1 MTLDDVLRS
10 GAVTTRFQPIVDLR
24 SGVVFGYE
32 ALARGPR
39 ETALETPDALFA
51 DAAAQG
57 RTDDLERLCC
67 TRAIDRASA
76 REEEGGITGKL
87 FVNVGPEQVG
97 RAGFLPFL
105 LARVARAGVHPRS
118 VVLEVTESRMSPDLP
133 ALLAGIAEWRD
144 AGFRIALDDAGAGH
158 SDLRI
163 AAEII
168 PDFLKLDRSLVRGID
183 THRGRRAAV
192 ESLVYLSET
201 LSVEVVAEGIETFE
215 ELRTVRALGV
225 HHGQG
230 FLLGR
235 PLEHPGPAD
244 PAVLQVIR
252 SRPRR
257 MAVVPQADGGRDS
270 RPLAMRGIGAP
281 RARDPMRLCG

>member
-1 MTLDDVLRS
+1 MTLDDVLRTGS
-10 GAVTTRFQPIVDLR
+10 VATRFQPIVDLR

-39 ETALETPDALFA
+39 ETPLETPDALFA
-51 DAAAQG
+51 EAAARN

-76 REEEGGITGKL
+76 REEEGGISGKL
-87 FVNVGPEQVG
+87 FVNVNPEQVG
-97 RAGFLPFL
+97 RSGFLPFL
-105 LARVARAGVHPRS
+105 LSRVARAGVHPRS
-118 VVLEVTESRMSPDLP
+118 VVLEVTESRIDPDLP
-133 ALLAGIAEWRD
+133 TLLRGIGEWRD

-163 AAEII
+163 AAEIV
-168 PDFLKLDRSLVRGID
+168 PDYLKLDRSLIRGID
-183 THRGRRAAV
+183 SHRGRRAAV
-192 ESLVYLSET
+192 ESMVYLSEA
-201 LSVEVVAEGIETFE
+201 LSAEVVAEGIETVE

-235 PLEHPGPAD
+235 PSEHPAPAD
-244 PAVLQVIR
+244 PVVLQAIR
-252 SRPRR
+252 SQPRR
-257 MAVVPQADGGRDS
+257 GAAVERLHPFAWVPRES
-270 RPLAMRGIGAP
+270 PIGAP
-281 RARDPMRLCG
+281 GARSRVRLCG